1 MSKDRLNGTLCEA
14 DSKDEEAGEEV
25 WISGCEW
32 LCGSLDILRTLR
44 QERKGQ
50 VGWRDL
56 RYFR

>member
-32 LCGSLDILRTLR
+32 LCGCVAVSISCEHCDKR
-44 QERKGQ
+44 ERD
-50 VGWRDL
+50 R
-56 RYFR
+56 